1 MNVTLT
7 WTPGVGSTS
16 QTVQYKLATA
26 STYTTFSTVTG
37 TATTETVTGL
47 SDNLIYDFRIS
58 TACNG
63 GTSTTSPVVKKI
75 NIICPTVT
83 VVATSTSL
91 AYSFPEIGGS
101 VGTYAVKLFN
111 SAGTS
116 ELASSTPTGT
126 TTLSGTFSDLTASTT
141 YKIRVVPTAGT
152 ITKTDCAFTTGVTL
166 APPVCNAPT
175 GVTADLAAEPNAS

>member
-1 MNVTLT
+1 
-7 WTPGVGSTS
+7 
-16 QTVQYKLATA
+16 VQYKLASA
-26 STYTTFSTVTG
+26 STYTTFSTLTG

-47 SDNLIYDFRIS
+47 SNNVIYDFKI
-58 TACNG
+58 TTGCNG
-63 GTSTTSPVVKKI
+63 GTSTSSPVVQKI

-83 VVATSTSL
+83 VTATSTTL

-101 VGTYAVKLFN
+101 VGTYSVKLFN

-116 ELASSTPTGT
+116 ELSSQTPIGT
-126 TTLSGTFSDLTASTT
+126 TTLTGTFIDLTASTG

-152 ITKTDCAFTTGVTL
+152 ITKTDCAFVTGTTS

-175 GVTADLAAEPNAS
+175 GVTADLVAET

>member
-1 MNVTLT
+1 
-7 WTPGVGSTS
+7 
-16 QTVQYKLATA
+16 VQYKLASA
-26 STYTTFSTVTG
+26 STYTTFSTLTG
-37 TATTETVTGL
+37 IATTETVTGL
-47 SDNLIYDFRIS
+47 SNNVIYDFRIN

-63 GTSTTSPVVKKI
+63 GTATSSPVVQRI

-83 VVATSTSL
+83 VTATSTTL

-101 VGTYAVKLFN
+101 VGTYSVKLFN

-116 ELASSTPTGT
+116 ELSSQTPIGT
-126 TTLSGTFSDLTASTT
+126 TTLTGTFTDLTASTG

-152 ITKTDCAFTTGVTL
+152 ITKTDCAFTTGTTS

-175 GVTADLAAEPNAS
+175 GVTADLVAET

>member
-16 QTVQYKLATA
+16 QTVQYKLATV

-47 SDNLIYDFRIS
+47 SDNLIYDFRCT

-63 GTSTTSPVVKKI
+63 GTATSSPVIQKI

-83 VVATSTSL
+83 VTAASDSL
-91 AYSFPEIGGS
+91 SYSFPEIGGS
-101 VGTYAVKLFN
+101 IGSYAVKLFN

-116 ELASSTPTGT
+116 ELSSQTPTGT
-126 TTLSGTFSDLTASTT
+126 TTLTGTFDTLTASTT

-152 ITKTDCAFTTGVTL
+152 FTKTDCAFTTGVTL

-175 GVTADLAAEPNAS
+175 GVTADLAVET

>member
-16 QTVQYKLATA
+16 QTVQYKLASA
-26 STYTTFSTVTG
+26 SIYTTFSTLTG
-37 TATTETVTGL
+37 IATTETVTGL
-47 SDNLIYDFRIS
+47 SNNVIYDFRI
-58 TACNG
+58 TTGCNG
-63 GTSTTSPVVKKI
+63 GTSTSSPVVQRI

-83 VVATSTSL
+83 VTATSTTL

-101 VGTYAVKLFN
+101 VGTYSVKLFN

-116 ELASSTPTGT
+116 ELSSQTPTGT
-126 TTLSGTFSDLTASTT
+126 TTLTGTFDTLTASTG

-152 ITKTDCAFTTGVTL
+152 ITKTDCAFTTGTTS

-175 GVTADLAAEPNAS
+175 GVTADLVAET

>member
-1 MNVTLT
+1 
-7 WTPGVGSTS
+7 
-16 QTVQYKLATA
+16 VQYKLASA
-26 STYTTFSTVTG
+26 STYTTFSTLTG
-37 TATTETVTGL
+37 IATTETVTGL
-47 SDNLIYDFRIS
+47 SNNVIYDFRIN

-63 GTSTTSPVVKKI
+63 GTGTSSPVVQRI

-83 VVATSTSL
+83 VTATSTTL

-101 VGTYAVKLFN
+101 VGTYSVKLFN

-116 ELASSTPTGT
+116 ELSSQTPIGT
-126 TTLSGTFSDLTASTT
+126 TTLTGTFTDLTASTG

-152 ITKTDCAFTTGVTL
+152 ITKTDCAFTTGTTS

-175 GVTADLAAEPNAS
+175 GVTADLVAET

>member
-16 QTVQYKLATA
+16 QTVQYKLASA
-26 STYTTFSTVTG
+26 STYTTFSTLTG

-47 SDNLIYDFRIS
+47 SNNVIYDFKI
-58 TACNG
+58 TTGCNG
-63 GTSTTSPVVKKI
+63 GTSTSSPVVQKI

-83 VVATSTSL
+83 VTATSTTL

-101 VGTYAVKLFN
+101 VGTYSVKLFN

-116 ELASSTPTGT
+116 ELSSQTPIGT
-126 TTLSGTFSDLTASTT
+126 TTLTGTFIDLTASTG

-152 ITKTDCAFTTGVTL
+152 ITKTDCAFVTGTTS

-175 GVTADLAAEPNAS
+175 GVTADLVAET

>member
-1 MNVTLT
+1 MNVTLN
-7 WTPGVGSTS
+7 WTPGAGSTA
-16 QTVQYKLATA
+16 QTVQYKLASA
-26 STYTTFSTVTG
+26 STYTAFSTLAG
-37 TATTETVTGL
+37 TATTETVTAL
-47 SDNLIYDFRIS
+47 SDNVIYDFRIS

-63 GTSTTSPVVKKI
+63 GTATTSPVVQKI

-83 VVATSTSL
+83 VTATSTTL

-101 VGTYAVKLFN
+101 VGTYSVKLFN

-126 TTLSGTFSDLTASTT
+126 TTLSGTFTALTASTG

-152 ITKTDCAFTTGVTL
+152 ITKTDCAFVTGTTS

-175 GVTADLAAEPNAS
+175 GVTADLIDIQS

>member
-16 QTVQYKLATA
+16 QTVQYKLASA
-26 STYTTFSTVTG
+26 STYTTFSTKTG
-37 TATTETVTGL
+37 TDTTETVTAL
-47 SDNLIYDFRIS
+47 SDNLIYDLRIS

-63 GTSTTSPVVKKI
+63 GTSTTSPVVQKI

-83 VVATSTSL
+83 ITATSTTL

-101 VGTYAVKLFN
+101 VGSYSVKLFN

-126 TTLSGTFSDLTASTT
+126 ETLAGTFTALTASTA

-152 ITKTDCAFTTGVTL
+152 ITKTDCAFTTGTTSAL
-166 APPVCNAPT
+166 PVCNAPT
-175 GVTADLAAEPNAS
+175 AVTADITVTP

>member
-16 QTVQYKLATA
+16 QTVQYKLASA
-26 STYTTFSTVTG
+26 STYTTFSTKTG
-37 TATTETVTGL
+37 TDTTETVTAL
-47 SDNLIYDFRIS
+47 SDNVIYDFRIS
-58 TACNG
+58 TGCNG
-63 GTSTTSPVVKKI
+63 GTSTLSPVVQKI
-75 NIICPTVT
+75 NMICPTVT
-83 VVATSTSL
+83 IVATSTTL

-101 VGTYAVKLFN
+101 VGTYSVKIFN

-126 TTLSGTFSDLTASTT
+126 ETLAGTFTALTASTA

-152 ITKTDCAFTTGVTL
+152 ITKTDCAFTTGTTSAL
-166 APPVCNAPT
+166 PVCNAPT
-175 GVTADLAAEPNAS
+175 AVTADITVTP

>member
-1 MNVTLT
+1 MNVTLN

-26 STYTTFSTVTG
+26 SAYTTFSTVGG
-37 TATTETVTGL
+37 TVATETVTGL

-63 GTSTTSPVVKKI
+63 GTNTTSPVVQKI

-83 VVATSTSL
+83 ITAASTSL
-91 AYSFPEIGGS
+91 SYSFPEIGGS
-101 VGTYAVKLFN
+101 VGSYAIKLFN

-116 ELASSTPTGT
+116 ELASQTPTGT
-126 TTLSGTFSDLTASTT
+126 TTLTGTFDALTASTT

-152 ITKTDCAFTTGVTL
+152 ITKTDCAFVTGTTS

-175 GVTADLAAEPNAS
+175 GVTADLAVET

>member
-16 QTVQYKLATA
+16 QTVQYKLASA
-26 STYTTFSTVTG
+26 STYTTFSTLTG

-47 SDNLIYDFRIS
+47 SNNVIYDFRI
-58 TACNG
+58 TTGCNG
-63 GTSTTSPVVKKI
+63 GTSTSSPVVQRI

-83 VVATSTSL
+83 VTATSTTL

-101 VGTYAVKLFN
+101 VGTYSVKLFN

-116 ELASSTPTGT
+116 ELSSQTPIGT
-126 TTLSGTFSDLTASTT
+126 TTLTGTFIDLTASTG

-152 ITKTDCAFTTGVTL
+152 ITKTDCAFVTGTTS

-175 GVTADLAAEPNAS
+175 GVTADLVAET